1 MPPRSSQR
9 KRSGAVFA
17 LVVMAVAG
25 VLCMP
30 GRAADLRVHQTRY
43 YVLHTDLD
51 ERHVLEAKL
60 RLGLMAEEY
69 NRRLQ
74 GLAGTVRDRLPF
86 YLFKNMKDYLA
97 AGGPPGSAGVFDG
110 TKLMALASEKY
121 PAEMWATVQHEG
133 FHQFLLAAVG
143 LGIPIWANE
152 GLAEYFALGQFT
164 GDQFLTG
171 LIPPAR
177 LAVVKEKIRKGSFKP
192 LVDMVRLKHAVW
204 NVEMDGSN
212 YDQAWSMVHFLAH
225 ADDGRYQQPFL
236 AFLREVSR
244 RMEPERA
251 WRQQFGDDFGA
262 FERRWSEWW
271 LEQPENPTADLYGE
285 VVLSTLTSF
294 YARARA
300 MKQSFAS
307 ADEFFEQAK
316 EAKLQAHP
324 EDWLPPWLLEQA
336 LKAAPHVGTW
346 SLTGPKNRQILVLTL
361 PSGRVLEGH
370 FTIKGERVT
379 GVEIRQGRRSRR

>member
-1 MPPRSSQR
+1 MAPRGSQR
-9 KRSGAVFA
+9 TSGGAAFA
-17 LVVMAVAG
+17 LAMTVAAG
-25 VLCMP
+25 ALCTP
-30 GRAADLRVHQTRY
+30 GLAADLRVHQTRH

-51 ERHVLEAKL
+51 EHQVLEAKL

-74 GLAGTVRDRLPF
+74 GLAGAVRDRLPF
-86 YLFKNMKDYLA
+86 YLFKNIKDYLA

-110 TKLMALASEKY
+110 TRLMALASEKN
-121 PAEMWATVQHEG
+121 PAAMWATVQHEG

-143 LGIPIWANE
+143 PGIPIWANE
-152 GLAEYFALGQFT
+152 GLAEYFAHGQFT

-171 LIPPAR
+171 LIPPVR
-177 LAVVKEKIRKGSFKP
+177 LAIVKEKIRKGSFKP

-236 AFLREVSR
+236 AFLRDVSR

-251 WRQQFGDDFGA
+251 WRLHFGDDFGA

-271 LEQPENPTADLYGE
+271 LAQPENPTADLYGE

-300 MKQSFAS
+300 MKQGFAS
-307 ADEFFEQAK
+307 ADEFLDQAR
-316 EAKLQAHP
+316 EGKLQFHP

-336 LKAAPHVGTW
+336 LKAAPRVGTW
-346 SLTGPKNRQILVLTL
+346 SLTGPKNRQILALTL

-379 GVEIRQGRRSRR
+379 GVEIRDGRKGRR